1 MLKILHTG
9 DLHLGRG
16 YQKQEQTSPAVAARY
31 RQARVEALEA
41 VVQLAEKEQCDA
53 LVVAGDVYD
62 SHTPS
67 LQLIQAVCRI
77 LERCVCPVVVLPGN
91 HDYCEGPEDKLWIR
105 FQECAGENTL
115 LLTESKPVPVGQM
128 VFYPCPCTDRYA
140 EGNALD
146 WLKQDTTRDVNWVN
160 IGLAHGAIEGL
171 SFDREKRYY
180 YMTREELEQCGMDLW
195 LIGHTHV
202 PYPEQA
208 VISGQRIF
216 NAGTHQ
222 QTDVAD
228 HAEGSAFLIEVADDK
243 TVTAR
248 RVHTGVIAFARREMV
263 LHHGDSLADALAAAG
278 NGLDKANT
286 TLRLVLSG
294 VALAEEYENRY
305 AMYEHSAQ
313 EYLKLEVLDGDLQ
326 QEITGEMIDA
336 ETLEGSLENQL
347 LKRYLDDPE
356 LLNLAYGLVQQCR
369 EEG

>member
-16 YQKQEQTSPAVAARY
+16 YQKQEQEAPAVAARY
-31 RQARVEALEA
+31 RQARMEALES
-41 VVQLAEKEQCDA
+41 VVQLAERERCDV
-53 LVVAGDVYD
+53 LVVAGDVFD

-67 LQLIQAVCRI
+67 LELVQSVSRV
-77 LERCVCPVVVLPGN
+77 LERCVCPVVILPGN
-91 HDYCEGPEDKLWIR
+91 HDYCEGPEDKLWTR
-105 FQECAGENTL
+105 FRECAGENTL
-115 LLTESKPVPVGQM
+115 LLTQSKPVTVGQM

-146 WLKQDTTRDVNWVN
+146 WLKRETTRDESRVQ
-160 IGLAHGAIEGL
+160 IGLAHGALEGL

-180 YMTREELEQCGMDLW
+180 YMTREELERCRMDLW
-195 LIGHTHV
+195 LLGHTHV

-228 HAEGSAFLIEVADDK
+228 NAEGSVFLIEVAEDK

-248 RVHTGVIAFARREMV
+248 RLHTGVISFARREAV
-263 LHHGDSLADALAAAG
+263 LRHGDSLTKVLAAAG
-278 NGLDKANT
+278 EGLDKPDT
-286 TLRLVLSG
+286 TLRLTLSG
-294 VALAEEYENRY
+294 VALAEEYQNRY
-305 AMYEHSAQ
+305 ALYEQEAQ
-313 EYLKLEVLDGDLQ
+313 KYLKLEVLDGGLQ

-347 LKRYLDDPE
+347 LKRYMDDPE
-356 LLNLAYGLVQQCR
+356 LLNLAYGLVRACR

>member
-16 YQKQEQTSPAVAARY
+16 YQKQEQESTAVAARY
-31 RQARVEALEA
+31 RQARMEALEH
-41 VVQLAEKEQCDA
+41 VVQLAEEEHCDA

-62 SHTPS
+62 SHTLS
-67 LQLIQAVCRI
+67 LNLVQDVCHI

-91 HDYCEGPEDKLWIR
+91 HDYCEGPEDKLWTR
-105 FQECAGENTL
+105 FRECAGENTL
-115 LLTESKPVPVGQM
+115 LLTESKPVRVGQM

-146 WLKQDTTRDVNWVN
+146 WLKQETTRDEKRVN

-180 YMTREELEQCGMDLW
+180 YMTREELERCNMDLW

-202 PYPEQA
+202 PYPAQE
-208 VISGQRIF
+208 VVSGQRIF

-228 HAEGSAFLIEVADDK
+228 NAEGSVFLIEVADDK
-243 TVTAR
+243 SITAR
-248 RVHTGVIAFARREMV
+248 RIHTGVIAFVRREAV
-263 LHHGDSLADALAAAG
+263 LRHGDSLADVLAAAG
-278 NGLDKANT
+278 DGLDKANT
-286 TLRLVLSG
+286 TLRLTLSG
-294 VALAEEYENRY
+294 VALAEEYLERY
-305 AMYEHSAQ
+305 ALYAKAAQ
-313 EYLKLEVLDGDLQ
+313 AYLKLEVLDGGLQ

-347 LKRYLDDPE
+347 LKRYMDDPE
-356 LLNLAYGLVQQCR
+356 LLNLAYGLVRQCR
-369 EEG
+369 EEA